1 MCWGEAQ
8 EFSSIH
14 TYTVRVCEGLLDIGE
29 PGGTETQ
36 APAIS
41 GRGAL
46 KQGGLSTRRI
56 MWGARLVRQSAAA
69 HGWSSATVA
78 LIGERHDR

>member
-14 TYTVRVCEGLLDIGE
+14 PYTVRVCEGLLDIGE

-56 MWGARLVRQSAAA
+56 MWGPGLF
-69 HGWSSATVA
+69 
-78 LIGERHDR
+78 DRAQQPMGGVLQPLL